1 MTFYGFYRKHNPY
14 NMNFKIFNSVS
25 VHYLFMMST
34 ILLFVGCKENKKQE
48 STDISENAAI
58 GRSPNEIIPFF
69 QHWNLILGDGSN
81 VGQAID
87 YENKNFFYTAS
98 DDQGDWVVFTT
109 PNAGNTHG
117 TSNNTRTELAQLKK
131 WTPMTDATMKATL
144 KVMNVSTTGDAR
156 VASTYSVVVG
166 QIHSA
171 DGHENEPLKIFYKK
185 FPGHEKGSVFWH
197 YEINTAGDDNS
208 KRWDYSYPIWG
219 YDFSVV
225 GTDENTYPPEPV
237 DGIALGEEFTYEVV
251 IKEGMMYLTF
261 TSEGH
266 ETKKF
271 TKNLI
276 SSEYANRSDMPE
288 QTKKLFVP
296 IGQDGLE
303 RKEAYTGEGLF
314 FKLGTYNQ
322 TNGKDPKIN
331 KVWCS
336 GAETHGGDLQKQYA
350 DGNYAEVWFK
360 SADITISDDAISN
373 AGYFEANDGLSTKTV
388 YPNEVILFMDKF
400 KILLGDGKE
409 VEDITQF
416 EHKDFFFTVIDGTR
430 RWVVYKTPNSGVTS
444 KNSSNTRTE
453 LHEKREWLPEEGG
466 KLTGTCKVMQVSISG
481 DARVAA
487 SYSTVVGQ
495 IHSGEGHENEPL
507 KIFYKK
513 FPGHTKGSVFWNY
526 EINPVGDDNS
536 GRWEHS
542 YAVWGNDMSVIGKG
556 KSDFPAEPKNGI
568 ELGEEFSYE
577 VNVYKGIMYL
587 TFKSENHETKTFT
600 KNLISSEYV
609 KKSDFPE
616 QMKQLFAPIG
626 QDAVERATAYSGEL
640 NYFKQGAYNQ
650 TNGKNPEANMV
661 WFSGAET
668 YGGDIAKQYENGCYT
683 EVWFREATVGQ
694 GTPPK

>member
-1 MTFYGFYRKHNPY
+1 
-14 NMNFKIFNSVS
+14 MNFKIFKSVF
-25 VHYLFMMST
+25 VHYLLMISV
-34 ILLFVGCKENKKQE
+34 ILTFNCCAESKKQKG
-48 STDISENAAI
+48 TNNAENVTKVDNA
-58 GRSPNEIIPFF
+58 NDIIPFF

-81 VGQAID
+81 VGQAIN
-87 YENKNFFYTAS
+87 YENKDFFYTAH
-98 DDQGDWVVFTT
+98 DDKEDWVIFKT

-131 WTPMTDATMKATL
+131 WSPMTEAKMNATL
-144 KVMNVSTTGDAR
+144 KVMNVANTGDAR
-156 VASTYSVVVG
+156 VAATYSVVVG

-185 FPGHEKGSVFWH
+185 FPGHSKGSVFWN

-225 GTDENTYPPEPV
+225 ATNENSYPSEPE
-237 DGIALGEEFTYEVV
+237 DGIALGETFSYEVE
-251 IKEGMMYLTF
+251 IEDGIMHLTF

-266 ETKKF
+266 ETKTF
-271 TKNLI
+271 TKNLVA
-276 SSEYANRSDMPE
+276 SEYTKRSDMPE
-288 QTKKLFVP
+288 QVKNLFVP
-296 IGQDGLE
+296 IGQDGIE
-303 RKEAYTGEGLF
+303 RNNAYADEGLF
-314 FKLGTYNQ
+314 FKLGSYNQ
-322 TNGKDPKIN
+322 TNGKDPKVN
-331 KVWCS
+331 RVWCS
-336 GAETHGGDLQKQYA
+336 GAETHAGDIQKQYA

-360 SADITISDDAISN
+360 SANIEISDDAISN
-373 AGYFEANDGLSTKTV
+373 AGYFEANDGLSKKTT
-388 YPNEVILFMDKF
+388 YPHEVIPFMDKF
-400 KILLGDGKE
+400 KILLGDGTNVDDLTK
-409 VEDITQF
+409 F
-416 EHKDFFFTVIDGTR
+416 EHEDFFYTVIDGTR

-453 LHEKREWLPEEGG
+453 LQEKREWTPEEGG
-466 KLTGTCKVMQVSISG
+466 KLTGSCKVMQVSISG

-513 FPGHTKGSVFWNY
+513 FPGHKKGSVFWNY
-526 EINPVGDDNS
+526 EINTAGKDNS
-536 GRWEHS
+536 GRWDFS
-542 YAVWGNDMSVIGKG
+542 TAVWGHDMSVVSTNKE
-556 KSDFPAEPKNGI
+556 DYPEEPLDGI

-587 TFKSENHETKTFT
+587 TFTSENHETKTFT

-609 KKSDFPE
+609 NKSDLPD
-616 QMKQLFAPIG
+616 QVRNLFVPIG
-626 QDAVERATAYSGEL
+626 QDGTERAIAYSGEL

-650 TNGKNPEANMV
+650 TNGKKPETNMV
-661 WFSGAET
+661 WCAGAET

-683 EVWFREATVGQ
+683 EVWFREATIGP